1 MNILGQKQ
9 WDTCHDFADRY
20 LEKSETEFPGR
31 EKNMEKLDFPKGLTY
46 VKNSNT
52 CNMAEA

>member
-1 MNILGQKQ
+1 MTLQIG
-9 WDTCHDFADRY
+9 RY

-31 EKNMEKLDFPKGLTY
+31 EKHMEKLDFPKELTY
-46 VKNSNT
+46 VKNSDT